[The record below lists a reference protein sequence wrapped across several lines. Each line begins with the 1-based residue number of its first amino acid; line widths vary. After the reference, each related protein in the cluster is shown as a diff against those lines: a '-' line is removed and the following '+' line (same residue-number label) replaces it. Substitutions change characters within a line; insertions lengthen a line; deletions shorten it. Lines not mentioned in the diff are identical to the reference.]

1 MTGRRGRQIAWSVFL
16 HLSALVVFLL
26 MAFPLYGLLLTSLQP
41 ESVIRSRE
49 LSFIPESLYFEHFH
63 AVLAEGHIVPL
74 REGLFNSALVSTLTA
89 VLCLVVALPAAYAL
103 SRLRVPGAKG
113 ILAALV
119 SVYFLPTTIF
129 LIPMFVVLV
138 RWGIDDTV
146 FSLVIAYSGFVLP
159 FVIWILKTFID
170 RLPREVEEAA
180 RIDGCSHWQVLIRI
194 VLPMARPGVLAAF
207 IFAFILSWVEFL
219 TPLIFTSN
227 LKMTT
232 VALGMFRSTIDIQV
246 GQQAAAAVLTLLPV
260 ALLMLVFQRLITQV
274 LMAGAD
280 R

>member
-1 MTGRRGRQIAWSVFL
+1 MTGVARRGVAWAVFL
-16 HLSALVVFLL
+16 HAAAIVVFLF

-41 ESVIRSRE
+41 EAVIRSRD
-49 LSFIPESLYFEHFH
+49 LSFIPRTLYYEHYR

-74 REGLFNSALVSTLTA
+74 REALINSTIVSSLTA
-89 VLCLVVALPAAYAL
+89 LLCLVVALPAAYAL
-103 SRLRVPGAKG
+103 SRLRVPGRNG

-129 LIPMFVVLV
+129 LIPMFVILV
-138 RWGIDDTV
+138 RWGIDDTI

-180 RIDGCSHWQVLIRI
+180 RIDGCSHWQVMTRI
-194 VLPMARPGVLAAF
+194 VLPMARPGVLAAV
-207 IFAFILSWVEFL
+207 IFAFIMSWVEFL

-227 LKMTT
+227 LEMTT
-232 VALGMFRSTIDIQV
+232 VALGMFRSTIDIHV

-274 LMAGAD
+274 LTAGAD

>member
-1 MTGRRGRQIAWSVFL
+1 MTGRRGKQLAWSVFL

-49 LSFIPESLYFEHFH
+49 LSFIPEALYFAHFRE
-63 AVLAEGHIVPL
+63 VLAEGHIVPL
-74 REGLFNSALVSTLTA
+74 REGLLNSALVSTLTA
-89 VLCLVVALPAAYAL
+89 LLCLVVALPAAYAL

-170 RLPREVEEAA
+170 RLPR
-180 RIDGCSHWQVLIRI
+180 DGCSHWQVLTRI

>member
-1 MTGRRGRQIAWSVFL
+1 MTGRRSRRAARAVFL
-16 HLSALVVFLL
+16 HLAALVVFLV

-41 ESVIRSRE
+41 ESLIRSRE
-49 LSFIPESLYFEHFH
+49 LTFIPRTLYLGHFRE
-63 AVLAEGHIVPL
+63 VLAEGHIVPL
-74 REGLFNSALVSTLTA
+74 REGLRNSALVSTLTA

-103 SRLRVPGAKG
+103 SRLRVPGARG

-180 RIDGCSHWQVLIRI
+180 RIDGCSHWQVLTRI

>member
-1 MTGRRGRQIAWSVFL
+1 MTGSRRQRMARAVFL
-16 HLSALVVFLL
+16 HSAALVVFLL

-49 LSFIPESLYFEHFH
+49 LVFIPRSLYFEHFR
-63 AVLAEGHIVPL
+63 AALAEGHIVPL
-74 REGLFNSALVSTLTA
+74 RQALVNSTIVSALTA
-89 VLCLVVALPAAYAL
+89 ILCLLVGLPAAYAL
-103 SRLRVPGAKG
+103 SRLRVPGRNG

-129 LIPMFVVLV
+129 LIPMFVLLV
-138 RWGIDDTV
+138 RWGIDDTI
-146 FSLVIAYSGFVLP
+146 FSLVLTYSGFILP

-170 RLPREVEEAA
+170 RLPLQIEEAA
-180 RIDGCSHWQVLIRI
+180 RIDGCSHWQVMMRI

-207 IFAFILSWVEFL
+207 AFAFILSWVEFL

-260 ALLMLVFQRLITQV
+260 AILMLVFQRLITQV
-274 LMAGAD
+274 LMSGAD

>member
-1 MTGRRGRQIAWSVFL
+1 MTGSRRQRVAKAVFL
-16 HLSALVVFLL
+16 HAAALVVVFL

-49 LSFIPESLYFEHFH
+49 LSIIPQTLYFEHFR

-74 REGLFNSALVSTLTA
+74 RRALVNSTTVSALTA
-89 VLCLVVALPAAYAL
+89 VLCLLVGLPAAYAL
-103 SRLRVPGAKG
+103 SRLRVPGRNV
-113 ILAALV
+113 ILGALV

-129 LIPMFVVLV
+129 LIPMFVLLV

-146 FSLVIAYSGFVLP
+146 FSLVLAYTGFILP

-170 RLPREVEEAA
+170 RLPLQIEEAA
-180 RIDGCSHWQVLIRI
+180 RIDGCSHWQVMIRI

-207 IFAFILSWVEFL
+207 VFAFILSWVEFL
-219 TPLIFTSN
+219 TPLIFTSS
-227 LKMTT
+227 LRMTT

-260 ALLMLVFQRLITQV
+260 ALLMLVCQRLITQV
-274 LMAGAD
+274 LMSGAD
-280 R
+280 K